1 TQARTM
7 VGATRLITDRVTFGY
22 LTDVYVLKEYQHRG
36 LGTFLMNCLNEI
48 VDEWPN
54 LRALW
59 ILASDSESRKLYEK
73 VFGAGN
79 FFDTNSNPDVTLL
92 QKKRPKGAH

>member
-1 TQARTM
+1 M
-7 VGATRLITDRVTFGY
+7 VGAARLITDRVTFGY

-36 LGTFLMNCLNEI
+36 LGTFLMKCLNDI

-73 VFGAGN
+73 VFRARS
-79 FFDTNSNPDVTLL
+79 FFDANSNPDLTLL
-92 QKKRPKGAH
+92 EKQGPKGGAH